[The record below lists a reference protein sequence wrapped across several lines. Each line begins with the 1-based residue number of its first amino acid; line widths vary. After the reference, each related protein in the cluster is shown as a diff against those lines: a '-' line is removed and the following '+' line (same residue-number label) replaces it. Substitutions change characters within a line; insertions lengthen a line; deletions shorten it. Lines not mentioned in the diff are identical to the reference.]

1 MATRPTKHHSTNR
14 PIAQTLDVYRRE
26 AETFL
31 TRWGKGKYKR
41 PPLINEW
48 LQMLPKGSRL
58 LDLGCGA
65 GQDTR
70 YLRSIGHHV
79 IGLDH
84 TLPLLAFASRRSSTL
99 PYILGDIRTLPIA
112 NASMDGVWA
121 AASLIHLP
129 KPVARQVFAELAK
142 CVRPGGLFAAT
153 ITQGRSSG
161 IKTKGWLPGRYFVR
175 WQKDELAGALHR
187 AGWKVLSLRVV
198 HNRERKG
205 RWINVIARSVRVSGT
220 IFTHEE
226 GLQATSL

>member
-1 MATRPTKHHSTNR
+1 MATRPARHLSTNL
-14 PIAQTLDVYRRE
+14 PIAQTLDVYDRE

-41 PPLINEW
+41 PPLLNEW
-48 LQMLPKGSRL
+48 LRMIPKGSQL

-70 YLRSIGHHV
+70 YLRSIGHRV

-99 PYILGDIRTLPIA
+99 PYILGDIRTIPIA
-112 NASMDGVWA
+112 DDCLDGVWA

-129 KPVARQVFAELAK
+129 KPVARLVFAELAK

-161 IKTKGWLPGRYFVR
+161 IKTRGWMPGRFFAR
-175 WQKDELAGALHR
+175 WQKDELARALSQ
-187 AGWKVLSLRVV
+187 AGWQVLSLRVV

-205 RWINVIARSVRVSGT
+205 RWINAIAERVGSRSARSVRVS
-220 IFTHEE
+220 
-226 GLQATSL
+226 ATVL